1 VQAEISG
8 KTIANAITI
17 PKDAVYKG
25 NQILVLNQDDQV
37 SYQTVSV
44 IQTDI
49 NSITAVGVTP
59 GTRIVSSRIPLAI
72 AGMKVAPK
80 EQQLVKNQSSAED
93 TVL

>member
-1 VQAEISG
+1 
-8 KTIANAITI
+8 
-17 PKDAVYKG
+17 
-25 NQILVLNQDDQV
+25 
-37 SYQTVSV
+37 
-44 IQTDI
+44 
-49 NSITAVGVTP
+49 AVGVTP